1 MSCYLVKISFTSLR
15 DIHPHMGLAT
25 FFVWSIPRS
34 FTFLVIVAIL
44 NEVFFLL
51 SDYDLDIYVIKLVP
65 NIDFIR

>member
-1 MSCYLVKISFTSLR
+1 
-15 DIHPHMGLAT
+15 MGLAT
-25 FFVWSIPRS
+25 FFVWSIPRY